1 MLSYSIK
8 RGGGLVQLFFFVLLI
23 GLFIYGMIL
32 LRSGLFNLS
41 ADSLKLW
48 LTKVT
53 DTPWKGLLAG
63 IGITCILQSS
73 SAVMVI
79 TIGLIS
85 ARLLTFPQSIG
96 IILGTNIGTTL
107 TTELITF
114 DIESFLVPLA
124 ILGALFLLIGKR
136 NMRSIGL
143 ILLGIAAVFA
153 AMGGFEFMAEPL
165 RSIKIINQLLFTL
178 DDSHFYSILSGTII
192 TGIIQSST
200 ATTGIIMGFLTN
212 HAIELDTGVAIML
225 GSNIGTCVTAFLAS
239 IGAGREARL
248 SAYAHIWL
256 NIIGVAVFYP
266 FISSLTNI
274 GLQLA
279 SEADVQ
285 LAHISVL
292 FNVISSLIVLP
303 FAHSYGKL
311 IIKIF
316 DR

>member
-1 MLSYSIK
+1 M
-8 RGGGLVQLFFFVLLI
+8 VQLFFFILLI
-23 GLFIYGMIL
+23 GLFIYGMVL

-53 DTPWKGLLAG
+53 NTPWKGLLAG

-114 DIESFLVPLA
+114 NIESILVPLA
-124 ILGALFLLIGKR
+124 VLGALFLLIGKR

-143 ILLGIAAVFA
+143 ILLGISAVFA
-153 AMGGFEFMAEPL
+153 AMSGFEFMAEPL
-165 RSIKIINQLLFTL
+165 RSIKIIDHLLLTL
-178 DDSHFYSILSGTII
+178 DNSYFYSILAGTII

-212 HAIELDTGVAIML
+212 HAIKLDTGVAIML
-225 GSNIGTCVTAFLAS
+225 GSNIGTCITAFLAS

-248 SAYAHIWL
+248 SAYAHICL
-256 NIIGVAVFYP
+256 NIIGVALFYP
-266 FISSLTNI
+266 FISLLTNI

-279 SEADVQ
+279 SQADVQ

-292 FNVISSLIVLP
+292 FNVVSSLVVLP
-303 FAHSYGKL
+303 FAISYGKL